1 MLILSRRLGESLI
14 IGDQAVTVT
23 ILSIKGNQVR
33 IGIEAPKH
41 IVVNREEIHKRI
53 QDAIANETHTEE
65 QDDQEPLEDR
75 DE

>member
-23 ILSIKGNQVR
+23 VLSIKGNQVR

-41 IVVNREEIHKRI
+41 IVVNREEVHKRI
-53 QDAIANETHTEE
+53 KEEITNGTHSEDKNE
-65 QDDQEPLEDR
+65 LEDC
-75 DE
+75 DESAQ